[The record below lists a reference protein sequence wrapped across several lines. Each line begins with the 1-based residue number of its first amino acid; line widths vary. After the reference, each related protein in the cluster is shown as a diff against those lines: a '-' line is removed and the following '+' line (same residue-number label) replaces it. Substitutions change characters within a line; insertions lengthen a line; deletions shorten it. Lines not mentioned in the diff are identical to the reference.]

1 MKRTVFAVCGI
12 TLAAVL
18 CGCASQ
24 QIVQREFY
32 EPNEATMR
40 EREENAPAPQASG
53 CLSARC
59 TCGEAVRFPDERSE
73 EPCEARLQEGA
84 REPRRGCKGPRLKV
98 GTLKSETV
106 KTGSIRPLR
115 VARPVDE
122 PRLAYGEAEPDW
134 STKSISIISV
144 GK

>member
-1 MKRTVFAVCGI
+1 MKRLVHALCGGVI
-12 TLAAVL
+12 AAVL

-40 EREENAPAPQASG
+40 EREDG
-53 CLSARC
+53 
-59 TCGEAVRFPDERSE
+59 
-73 EPCEARLQEGA
+73 
-84 REPRRGCKGPRLKV
+84 LKV
-98 GTLKSETV
+98 GALKSETV
-106 KTGSIRPLR
+106 KTGQ
-115 VARPVDE
+115 
-122 PRLAYGEAEPDW
+122 PDW